1 MSEEKQLS
9 LSDLGVEAVETPAEK
24 ASRNANNEV
33 PIDKTN
39 KPKIVKPSMLG
50 DIKITEENIVTDINS
65 IAEKPISVKE
75 NPVRKTLDSLYEM
88 ADENIDRT
96 KKEIQPRIDEAKR
109 AYIQNK
115 WELLEKKAAKNPNIA
130 AKIKI
135 VEDKMDSDARFDD
148 IDDYLRHGYILTVVA
163 HDMGVGIDDKFF
175 GIKPNEN
182 GEPTRRFRNSK
193 DAMSD
198 IEKTVKPE
206 TAIDIYNDEDPVSL
220 NKPNKPNTK
229 SEVDKTAD
237 PEPVKN
243 ETSTPVNVFEQ
254 EKTDLSDVDLDS
266 PLEYDDDDDE
276 DTTDEVKIAE
286 DDSSIDVDDI
296 ESDEDDD
303 LSEDEKKKIMIR
315 FGKEIQESLKPTS
328 SIDFSDF
335 TIESKPVKVT
345 PGTSNMDKVPIL
357 WALQY
362 AKTSLT
368 MLPFCGEDLIAIN
381 PYDEKNTTTIPGL
394 TKIFT
399 TIYKH
404 IADNN
409 KPDFDTWLKNN
420 YHSDIDGLFFAAY
433 VANFKDSNILSHSC
447 PNNKCQNA
455 FVKKHSIESM
465 IIYPNDEVKKEFHD
479 IMKKPVT
486 PSKIEPT
493 KPIPISTKYAIAFA
507 PKSIYSGIF
516 EPLLVSKELSEK
528 ALGIVSIMPYIHQIY
543 EIDMTNRRF
552 VPVTFG
558 KAKDNDP
565 VKNTTRK
572 IKGLLQ
578 IFRTFSSDERA
589 TVINEITK
597 LMVNENKDK
606 ITYQTPEVEC
616 PNCKTTIPAKED
628 TPLNLLFTRAQLLTI
643 AASLQE
649 LA

>member
-9 LSDLGVEAVETPAEK
+9 LSDLGVEAVDTPAEK
-24 ASRNANNEV
+24 ASRNAVNEK
-33 PIDKTN
+33 PINETN

-50 DIKITEENIVTDINS
+50 DAKITQANIVTDINS
-65 IAEKPISVKE
+65 IAEKPITQKE

-88 ADENIDRT
+88 ADKSIDRT
-96 KKEIQPRIDEAKR
+96 KQEILPRIDEAKR
-109 AYIQNK
+109 AYIQEK

-135 VEDKMDSDARFDD
+135 VEDKMDSDVRFDD

-163 HDMGVGIDDKFF
+163 HDTGTGIDENFF
-175 GIKPNEN
+175 GNKNKTD
-182 GEPTRRFRNSK
+182 EPVRRFRSSH
-193 DAMSD
+193 DATND
-198 IEKTVKPE
+198 IEKIVKPE

-220 NKPNKPNTK
+220 NKPNVK
-229 SEVDKTAD
+229 SEPKKEETPKPT
-237 PEPVKN
+237 PEPVNIFEN
-243 ETSTPVNVFEQ
+243 ES
-254 EKTDLSDVDLDS
+254 KDSIDLDT
-266 PLEYDDDDDE
+266 PLDYDDDEE
-276 DTTDEVKIAE
+276 DTGEVKIAE
-286 DDSSIDVDDI
+286 DDSSISENDI
-296 ESDEDDD
+296 ETEDDDDD
-303 LSEDEKKKIMIR
+303 LSEEEKKNIMIR
-315 FGKEIQESLKPTS
+315 FGKEIQESLKPS
-328 SIDFSDF
+328 NFVDFSDF
-335 TIESKPVKVT
+335 TIESKPVKMT
-345 PGTSNMDKVPIL
+345 ASTSNMDRVPTL

-362 AKTSLT
+362 AKTSIT

-381 PYDEKNTTTIPGL
+381 PYDEKNITTIPGL

-399 TIYKH
+399 TLYKH

-465 IIYPNDEVKKEFHD
+465 IIYPNDTVKKEFHD
-479 IMKKPVT
+479 IMKQPVT
-486 PSKIEPT
+486 PAKIEPT
-493 KPIPISTKYAIAFA
+493 RPIPISKKYAIAFA

-516 EPLLVSKELSEK
+516 EPLLINKDLAEK
-528 ALGIVSIMPYIHQIY
+528 AIGVVSVMPYIHQIY
-543 EIDMTNRRF
+543 EIDMVNKRF
-552 VPVTFG
+552 VPITFG

-572 IKGLLQ
+572 IKGILQ

-589 TVINEITK
+589 NVINEITK